1 MWEVVKNEGE
11 KMIFEIL
18 TYFIIYSFL
27 GWIMESVVRSV
38 IERKLIN
45 TGFLI
50 GPFCPIY
57 GIGACIMFLFL
68 SGLKDHILLLFVVSL
83 LAMSIWEYLVG
94 VLLEKLFNTK
104 YWDYSDH
111 KFNIQGRVC
120 LTNSICWGVIGI
132 LFVHYIHPFMQQ
144 IIGNIDATVLHYII
158 SIVTIVFITDTIV
171 SIIKVKNIKGTLDS
185 IEKINKEIKEK
196 LKEVKAMSKEK
207 DEDKKT
213 ATQNIQQIVEQ
224 LNKKKN
230 RTILHLYRN
239 VYRLKKAFP
248 AINTKEITEVLSKKA
263 ELRKNKQKDLKK

>member
-1 MWEVVKNEGE
+1 
-11 KMIFEIL
+11 
-18 TYFIIYSFL
+18 
-27 GWIMESVVRSV
+27 MESVVRSV

-68 SGLKDHILLLFVVSL
+68 SGLKDHILLLFTISL
-83 LAMSIWEYLVG
+83 FSMSIWEYLVG

-120 LTNSICWGVIGI
+120 LTNSICWGVIGV
-132 LFVHYIHPFMQQ
+132 LFIHFIHPFIQQ
-144 IIGNIDATVLHYII
+144 IIGNIDITILHYVI
-158 SIVTIVFITDTIV
+158 SIVTLVFIVDTIV
-171 SIIKVKNIKGTLDS
+171 SIVKLKTIKGTLEN
-185 IEKINKEIKEK
+185 IEKLNKEIKEK
-196 LKEVKAMSKEK
+196 LKEIKALSKEK

-213 ATQNIQQIVEQ
+213 ATQNIQELVEK

-239 VYRLKKAFP
+239 VYRLKRAFP
-248 AINTKEITEVLSKKA
+248 AINNKEITEVLNKKI
-263 ELRKNKQKDLKK
+263 ELRKNKQKKKKDLKH

>member
-68 SGLKDHILLLFVVSL
+68 SGLKDHIVLLFIVSL

-144 IIGNIDATVLHYII
+144 IIGNIDATVLHYMI

-196 LKEVKAMSKEK
+196 LKEIKAMSKEK

>member
-1 MWEVVKNEGE
+1 
-11 KMIFEIL
+11 MIFEIL

-38 IERKLIN
+38 IEKKIIN

-68 SGLKDHILLLFVVSL
+68 SGLKDHIVLLFIVSL
-83 LAMSIWEYLVG
+83 FAMSIWEYIVG
-94 VLLEKLFNTK
+94 VILEKLFNTK

-120 LTNSICWGVIGI
+120 LNNSLCWGVIGV
-132 LFVHYIHPFMQQ
+132 LFIHFIHPFIQQ
-144 IIGNIDATVLHYII
+144 ILGNIDITLLHYVIAII
-158 SIVTIVFITDTIV
+158 TTVFIIDTIV
-171 SIIKVKNIKGTLDS
+171 SIIKIKNIKGTLEN

-196 LKEVKAMSKEK
+196 LKEIKLLSKEK
-207 DEDKKT
+207 EEDKKT
-213 ATQNIQQIVEQ
+213 SMQNIQELVEK

-230 RTILHLYRN
+230 RTILHLYKN

-248 AINTKEITEVLSKKA
+248 AINTKEITEVLNKKVEIIKNKKA
-263 ELRKNKQKDLKK
+263 KDLKK